1 VPRPLGKTLTRMNDS
16 TKTIPAPCPYLPSI
30 DGVRHTAAS
39 LGEFRHE
46 ERGEAFF
53 HQALRCAQS
62 RWLEGLPAQALLM
75 LNRAMGA
82 KFPPG
87 STAGPMP
94 YRAVGWI
101 LRHGEEV
108 GFLGN
113 PRRHFQ
119 HLATR
124 MSGGET
130 ERRIA
135 RAWAC
140 WELARRINPAWE
152 ADARQLAEE
161 GIVEPSFEDITAC
174 LERHGLP
181 GEVDDWRR
189 AMEEIL
195 MTKS

>member
-1 VPRPLGKTLTRMNDS
+1 MNDS
-16 TKTIPAPCPYLPSI
+16 TRVNLPPCPYLPWI
-30 DGVRHTAAS
+30 GGGRHTAAS
-39 LGEFRHE
+39 LGEFRHG

-53 HQALRCAQS
+53 RQALRCAQS

-75 LNRAMGA
+75 LNRAMGT
-82 KFPPG
+82 KFPPH
-87 STAGPMP
+87 SVAGPMP

-101 LRHGEEV
+101 LRHGEAV
-108 GFLGN
+108 GFWGN

-152 ADARQLAEE
+152 ADERQIAEE
-161 GIVEPSFEDITAC
+161 GIVEPSFGQVAAD

-181 GEVDDWRR
+181 GEVDEWRR
-189 AMEEIL
+189 ALGEEEV
-195 MTKS
+195 